1 MKRLLGGTALL
12 LLLLAGSL
20 VNAWYARTL
29 TASLCQELDQAQT
42 LAGQDQWDRA
52 ARTTQRAYD
61 RWQGQHFY
69 LHTVLRHSDT
79 DEILRTFRTVFQYLA
94 LEEPDQYF
102 AANAELMAQL
112 ALLAEMEQ
120 ASLVNVL

>member
-20 VNAWYARTL
+20 ANAWYARTL
-29 TASLCQELDQAQT
+29 TEGLCRDLDRAQT
-42 LAGQDQWDRA
+42 LARQEQWDRA
-52 ARTTQRAYD
+52 AQTTQAAYD

-79 DEILRTFRTVFQYLA
+79 DEILRTFRTVFQYLT

-112 ALLAEMEQ
+112 TLLAEMEQ

>member
-52 ARTTQRAYD
+52 ART
-61 RWQGQHFY
+61 
-69 LHTVLRHSDT
+69 
-79 DEILRTFRTVFQYLA
+79 FRPVFQYLA

-112 ALLAEMEQ
+112 TLLAEMEQ

>member
-1 MKRLLGGTALL
+1 MKRLLGGIALL

-20 VNAWYARTL
+20 TNAWYARTF
-29 TASLCQELDQAQT
+29 TEGLCRDLDQAQT
-42 LAGQDQWDRA
+42 LARQDQWDRA
-52 ARTTQRAYD
+52 TQTTQTAYD
-61 RWQGQHFY
+61 RWQEQHFY